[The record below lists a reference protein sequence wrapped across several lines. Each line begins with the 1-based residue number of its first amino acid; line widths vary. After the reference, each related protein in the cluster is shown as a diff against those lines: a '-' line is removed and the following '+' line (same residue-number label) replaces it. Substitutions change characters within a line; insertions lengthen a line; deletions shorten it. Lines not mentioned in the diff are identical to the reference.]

1 MNAGKRLNFGF
12 DLDYAY
18 ARGYFSNQSVSHFN
32 GSLFAS
38 YTGDQYNL
46 HFLFN
51 AAHQK
56 ITENGG
62 ITNDNYI
69 THPESFQDQLDED
82 EIPTILKQN
91 WNRNDHQHIYITHRY
106 NIGFPRL
113 CRGGQKGQGAS
124 GCS

>member
-1 MNAGKRLNFGF
+1 MNTLSPYTSILYDNCGDKTNGEDRIDAKFAVNAGKRLNFGF

-69 THPESFQDQLDED
+69 TTTIS
-82 EIPTILKQN
+82 PTPNRSRTN
-91 WNRNDHQHIYITHRY
+91 WMRTKS
-106 NIGFPRL
+106 PR
-113 CRGGQKGQGAS
+113 S
-124 GCS
+124 